1 VIVVV
6 LAGGFTYA
14 PPMHGAGLVL
24 AVRDEVLAYV
34 ENERSRAAGRLE
46 AYLAEIG
53 LEADTRLAELAE
65 VATAETIDDCAR
77 ELKADLIVIGTQA
90 RSSIARFVL
99 GSVAQG
105 VLRAATSDVL
115 VVPPREAA

>member
-1 VIVVV
+1 M
-6 LAGGFTYA
+6 LHASASTK
-14 PPMHGAGLVL
+14 
-24 AVRDEVLAYV
+24 EVLAYV
-34 ENERSRAAGRLE
+34 ENERSKATGKLD
-46 AYLAEIG
+46 AYLAGIG

-77 ELKADLIVIGTQA
+77 QLKADLIVIGTQA

-115 VVPPREAA
+115 VVPPPEAA